1 MKPAKKSGAKA
12 GARVPQPDAQSALLV
27 TDIQNDFCPGGALA
41 VPGGDAIIPLINE
54 YIRFFQRQGGT
65 VIASRDWHPAGHAS
79 FKEQGGPWP
88 VHCVQGSW
96 GGQFHPGL
104 ILPTGC
110 LIISKATD
118 PKREAYS
125 AFEGTS
131 LEERLRD
138 RGIETLY
145 ITGIATDYCIKNTVL
160 DARRLGFR
168 IVVLEDAIL
177 GIDATPGD
185 CQRAIQA
192 MRAAGAVFAKA
203 SDLGL

>member
-1 MKPAKKSGAKA
+1 MKKHA
-12 GARVPQPDAQSALLV
+12 GPKIPQPDAKSALLV

-41 VPGGDAIIPLINE
+41 VPGGDAIIPLVNR
-54 YIRFFQRQGGT
+54 YIQFFHQKGCP
-65 VIASRDWHPAGHAS
+65 VIASRDWHPPGHRS

-88 VHCVQGSW
+88 IHCTQGSR
-96 GGQFHPGL
+96 GAQFHPAL
-104 ILPTGC
+104 VLSVGC

-118 PKREAYS
+118 PTKEAYS
-125 AFEGTS
+125 VFEGTP
-131 LEERLRD
+131 LAERLRD
-138 RGIETLY
+138 LGTDTLF

-168 IVVLEDAIL
+168 VVVLEDAIL

-185 CQRAIQA
+185 CQRAVQE

-203 SDLGL
+203 KDLGLC